1 MPETYLLPAEAAFV
15 LRVATKTLQQ
25 WRWQGKGPPY
35 LKVAGGRIRY
45 ERAALDVWMAGQ
57 GVHTD
62 RAPEPLPPTSHA
74 TVHALPPR
82 RRGSRAQH

>member
-1 MPETYLLPAEAAFV
+1 MPETYLLPTEAAAY
-15 LRVATKTLQQ
+15 LRVAVKTLTQ
-25 WRWQGKGPPY
+25 WRWRGMGPPY

-62 RAPEPLPPTSHA
+62 RAPDLPPPTPHA

-82 RRGSRAQH
+82 RRGSRAPH